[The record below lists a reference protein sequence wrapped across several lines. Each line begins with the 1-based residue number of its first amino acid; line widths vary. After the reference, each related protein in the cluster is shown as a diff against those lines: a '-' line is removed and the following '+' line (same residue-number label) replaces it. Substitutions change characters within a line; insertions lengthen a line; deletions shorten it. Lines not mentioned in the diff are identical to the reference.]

1 MKKRRRK
8 AARVQR
14 GRERVRG
21 TRTPRRRRE
30 SERNTDTQTEVRA
43 EAPPP
48 TAGRFSGGT
57 GSAGGTDQTYT
68 HARLFVEHGGQG
80 TDPLNFTTGVG
91 VGVGWGWGVLGMRGR
106 VAPPG

>member
-1 MKKRRRK
+1 M
-8 AARVQR
+8 
-14 GRERVRG
+14 
-21 TRTPRRRRE
+21 
-30 SERNTDTQTEVRA
+30 RA

-80 TDPLNFTTGVG
+80 TDPLNFTTGVCVC
-91 VGVGWGWGVLGMRGR
+91 VGGGGGPRYEGARGTSR
-106 VAPPG
+106 LTSSVDAGLILQ

>member
-1 MKKRRRK
+1 MF
-8 AARVQR
+8 VGLGPQED
-14 GRERVRG
+14 GERVRE
-21 TRTPRRRRE
+21 THRH
-30 SERNTDTQTEVRA
+30 TEVRA

-68 HARLFVEHGGQG
+68 HARLFVEHGGQR

-91 VGVGWGWGVLGMRGR
+91 VLGGGGRGGGGLGMRGAR
-106 VAPPG
+106 GTSRLTSSVDVGLILQ